1 MLLFDGTWPTH
12 ILYIKSTVPSRSCDV
27 LVSNKRQNRHKI
39 SDGMNEPAKLNYL
52 TSSTSDLACS
62 YVSQVKGRDPSH
74 LSHREKLQFRGDGY
88 EQPITMQI
96 EGRHRRGRRRH
107 HSQYPV
113 SDCGTQTEQQS
124 WEALRALGEGEGAG
138 PGLCAYASGYVQL
151 GLGLSTCSLSLYL
164 LVYAS
169 IMADE

>member
-1 MLLFDGTWPTH
+1 MRWHETEH
-12 ILYIKSTVPSRSCDV
+12 IS
-27 LVSNKRQNRHKI
+27 
-39 SDGMNEPAKLNYL
+39 EPAKLNYL
-52 TSSTSDLACS
+52 TSSTSDLTCS
-62 YVSQVKGRDPSH
+62 YVSQVKGRDLSH
-74 LSHREKLQFRGDGY
+74 LSHREALQFRGDGY
-88 EQPITMQI
+88 EQPVTTQI

-124 WEALRALGEGEGAG
+124 WEALRALGGVEGAG
-138 PGLCAYASGYVQL
+138 PGLGAYASGYVLL

-169 IMADE
+169 IMAD